1 MVKGSTELSLCP
13 QVAAHWDLGLIKGW
27 WVLPRSPPA
36 SQLSS
41 VPSTSYALGMNSECQ
56 SRGDGAAMG
65 SVPTDPRR
73 SPSTPHAHVQLAGA
87 GPVPQPHSCP
97 PPPPP
102 SPASVPNHSVI
113 PIHSGEHPLPTPPAT
128 KCLCFSK
135 VWVLSTCLYP
145 CIPHVRHKP
154 RADSIPKGSG
164 ERIRAA
170 VLSLG
175 PAPKAASLPR
185 APTPST
191 APVCCPQCQQGDG
204 VVVCMKLAKV
214 RAAVRGAGCV
224 NAIF

>member
-41 VPSTSYALGMNSECQ
+41 VPRTSYALGMNSECQ

-65 SVPTDPRR
+65 SGPTDPRR

-97 PPPPP
+97 SPPP

-164 ERIRAA
+164 ERESEQQCCRWALPQKQHLCPGPPLPAQLLSAA
-170 VLSLG
+170 LS
-175 PAPKAASLPR
+175 AN
-185 APTPST
+185 
-191 APVCCPQCQQGDG
+191 
-204 VVVCMKLAKV
+204 KV
-214 RAAVRGAGCV
+214 TVSWYA
-224 NAIF
+224 